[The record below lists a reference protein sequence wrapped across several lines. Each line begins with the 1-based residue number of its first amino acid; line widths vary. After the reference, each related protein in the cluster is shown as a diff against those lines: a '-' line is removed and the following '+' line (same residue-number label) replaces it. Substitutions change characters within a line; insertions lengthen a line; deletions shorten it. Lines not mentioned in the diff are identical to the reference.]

1 MEQRMSKRRS
11 FEQIKSLKQ
20 RLADEGERLREQA
33 KMLPPGLVRDA
44 LLKKVHQTETASQMN
59 EWLTSP
65 GLQSPT

>member
-1 MEQRMSKRRS
+1 MEQRMFKRRS
-11 FEQIKSLKQ
+11 FEQTKSLKQ

-33 KMLPPGLVRDA
+33 KMLPSGLVRDA
-44 LLKKVHQTETASQMN
+44 VLMKVRQTEAASHMN